1 MDSVIEE
8 MAAAGRPRVEILAEV
23 MRAFGVDEVEAE
35 FMIAVALGEID
46 GDVVIVDA
54 EGDVISDTRA

>member
-1 MDSVIEE
+1 MIEE

-46 GDVVIVDA
+46 GDVVLVDE
-54 EGDVISDTRA
+54 EGDVLSDTRA

>member
-1 MDSVIEE
+1 

-46 GDVVIVDA
+46 GDVVIVDE
-54 EGDVISDTRA
+54 EGDVISGTRA